1 MPGDSHSQTALIVG
15 VVAGVVLL
23 LALLAVSVVT
33 VKKRNI
39 KLPTIASVRGL
50 INPGYSR
57 FDDGG
62 MVSRVGQQNIFSN
75 RVCFNVLSFS
85 G

>member
-1 MPGDSHSQTALIVG
+1 M
-15 VVAGVVLL
+15 VLL
-23 LALLAVSVVT
+23 LALVVVSVIT

-62 MVSRVGQQNIFSN
+62 MVRQKYFQQLILTGFYSYFQVSLKKLSSRENN
-75 RVCFNVLSFS
+75 EA
-85 G
+85 